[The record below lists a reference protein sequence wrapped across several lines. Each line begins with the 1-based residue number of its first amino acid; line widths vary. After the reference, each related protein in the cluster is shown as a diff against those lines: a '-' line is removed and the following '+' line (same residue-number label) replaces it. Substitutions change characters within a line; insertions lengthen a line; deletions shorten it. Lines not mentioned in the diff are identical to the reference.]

1 MAEQGKRSM
10 AEQIQLTISRKC
22 FGIPLGALTVRRQGT
37 VRTATAEII
46 RIIQGVDLPPVCPDC
61 KAVMRKE
68 IEEPS
73 DLGMPF
79 TGKCII
85 WRCDCKPEEEAG
97 SDQDAEAP
105 KAEAGEDQ

>member
-68 IEEPS
+68 EEVFS
-73 DLGMPF
+73 DDIHGDTARVSWL
-79 TGKCII
+79 
-85 WRCDCKPEEEAG
+85 CDCKPEEEAG

-105 KAEAGEDQ
+105 EEEAGEEL